1 MPDSNDGSPARA
13 EVRTSIAVQPVAPPP
28 APVSRCRQAQLR
40 HIPLASQA
48 AGSALS
54 RTELSRPSPVS
65 RTEPLRPGP
74 ASRRL
79 SRSIEAP
86 FVQDFELSEPSF
98 ISQSKKDRI
107 LNFPNEKHPLQA
119 HIVQEIELSES
130 EVAIP
135 RAIPFG
141 KFKILHQAP
150 LQRRVNSYVEQ
161 RNIQQ
166 SQPHTPASHPSRPN
180 FAASTFAPLLLPLLL
195 PLLPS
200 LPFVPIST
208 FAPSLRLCFY
218 PCLHYR
224 FRLPSLLSRPRLR
237 LCPSPP
243 CAFISAFAP
252 ALRPPPPPQH
262 RQESPASPPGNAGL
276 NSRPKAII
284 PSPSERLSPR
294 SPGRARG
301 PSSTPEQPLDCPLFR
316 QFR

>member
-1 MPDSNDGSPARA
+1 MPPSPA
-13 EVRTSIAVQPVAPPP
+13 SPHP
-28 APVSRCRQAQLR
+28 ARL
-40 HIPLASQA
+40 
-48 AGSALS
+48 
-54 RTELSRPSPVS
+54 
-65 RTEPLRPGP
+65 
-74 ASRRL
+74 ASRRQRPFAHRVVAPKSSFAHRAVTPRSGFAASL
-79 SRSIEAP
+79 SQHRNLP

-107 LNFPNEKHPLQA
+107 LNFPNEQHPLRA

-150 LQRRVNSYVEQ
+150 SNDASTATSSNETSSKASRTHPRVTLHV
-161 RNIQQ
+161 
-166 SQPHTPASHPSRPN
+166 PTSRPP
-180 FAASTFAPLLLPLLL
+180 PLPRCFRLCFCPCFHLRLL

-208 FAPSLRLCFY
+208 FAPSLRFRFY

-262 RQESPASPPGNAGL
+262 RQESPASPP
-276 NSRPKAII
+276 R
-284 PSPSERLSPR
+284 ER
-294 SPGRARG
+294 
-301 PSSTPEQPLDCPLFR
+301 
-316 QFR
+316 

>member
-13 EVRTSIAVQPVAPPP
+13 EVRTSIALQPVAPPP

-65 RTEPLRPGP
+65 RTEPLHPGP

-98 ISQSKKDRI
+98 ISQSKKDSI
-107 LNFPNEKHPLQA
+107 LNFPNEKHPFQT

-130 EVAIP
+130 EVAIA
-135 RAIPFG
+135 RATPFG

-150 LQRRVNSYVEQ
+150 SNDASTATSSNETSSKASRTHPRVTLHA
-161 RNIQQ
+161 
-166 SQPHTPASHPSRPN
+166 PTSRPP
-180 FAASTFAPLLLPLLL
+180 PLPRC
-195 PLLPS
+195 
-200 LPFVPIST
+200 F
-208 FAPSLRLCFY
+208 RLCFY

-243 CAFISAFAP
+243 LCFHLRVRARSSPSSAAAASPRVAGFT
-252 ALRPPPPPQH
+252 PPP
-262 RQESPASPPGNAGL
+262 ETL
-276 NSRPKAII
+276 
-284 PSPSERLSPR
+284 
-294 SPGRARG
+294 
-301 PSSTPEQPLDCPLFR
+301 T
-316 QFR
+316 